1 MAQQDAIAL
10 LDADHTK
17 VEQLFANY
25 PRAGDKQEQ
34 IARTICQEL
43 TVHAQIEEE
52 IFYPAFRK
60 ATGDDEMVDHATDEH
75 NEVREMI
82 HRIESGGAN
91 EQLIAKLQ
99 ENVKEHV
106 DEERREMFDKARR
119 TPGLDLVQLGEQL
132 AARKAELMVAHP
144 A

>member
-10 LDADHTK
+10 LDTDHTK

-25 PRAGDKQEQ
+25 KNAGDKQQQ

-75 NEVREMI
+75 DEVRQMVQQ
-82 HRIESGGAN
+82 IEASGPTD
-91 EQLIAKLQ
+91 ELMTELQ
-99 ENVKEHV
+99 ESVKEHV

-119 TPGLDLVQLGEQL
+119 TPGLDLAELGEKL
-132 AARKAELMVAHP
+132 AARKAELMAPHP

>member
-10 LDADHTK
+10 LDSDHTK

-25 PRAGDKQEQ
+25 RKAGDKQQQ

-52 IFYPAFRK
+52 IFYPAFRQ
-60 ATGDDEMVDHATDEH
+60 ATGDGEMVDHARDEH
-75 NEVREMI
+75 NEVRELV
-82 HRIESGGAN
+82 HRVETTGPN
-91 EQLIAKLQ
+91 DELMAKLQ
-99 ENVKEHV
+99 QSVQEHV
-106 DEERREMFDKARR
+106 EEERREMFDKARG
-119 TPGLDLVQLGEQL
+119 TPGLDLMQLGEQL
-132 AARKAELMVAHP
+132 AARKAELMAPHP

>member
-10 LDADHTK
+10 LDSDHTK

-25 PRAGDKQEQ
+25 RKAGDKQQQ

-52 IFYPAFRK
+52 IFYPAFRR
-60 ATGDDEMVDHATDEH
+60 ATGDDELVDHARDEH
-75 NEVREMI
+75 NEVRELV
-82 HRIESGGAN
+82 HRIEISGAN
-91 EQLIAKLQ
+91 DELIAKLHQ
-99 ENVKEHV
+99 SVQEHV
-106 DEERREMFDKARR
+106 EEERREMFDKARR
-119 TPGLDLVQLGEQL
+119 TPGLDLLQLGEQL
-132 AARKAELMVAHP
+132 AARKAELMSPHP

>member
-1 MAQQDAIAL
+1 MAQHDAIAL

-25 PRAGDKQEQ
+25 RNAGDKRQQ

-60 ATGDDEMVDHATDEH
+60 ATGDDELVNHATEEH
-75 NEVREMI
+75 DEVRQMVQ
-82 HRIESGGAN
+82 RIESGAADDN
-91 EQLIAKLQ
+91 LMAQLRDS
-99 ENVKEHV
+99 VKEHV
-106 DEERREMFDKARR
+106 DEERREMFAKARS
-119 TPGLDLVQLGEQL
+119 TPGLDLMQLGEKL
-132 AARKAELMVAHP
+132 AARKAELMAPHP

>member
-25 PRAGDKQEQ
+25 QNAGDKQQQ

-43 TVHAQIEEE
+43 TVHAQLEEE

-60 ATGDDEMVDHATDEH
+60 ATGDEELVSHATEEH
-75 NEVREMI
+75 DEVREMVQ
-82 HRIESGGAN
+82 RIESGEVDGDLMA
-91 EQLIAKLQ
+91 QLQ
-99 ENVKEHV
+99 ESVMEHV
-106 DEERREMFDKARR
+106 GEERREMFEKARSAK
-119 TPGLDLVQLGEQL
+119 GLDLMQLGEQL
-132 AARKAELMVAHP
+132 AARKAELMAPH
-144 A
+144 AA